1 MDVDRR
7 AMLAAGVTGSLVAAQ
22 AAVAQTPVTRLPP
35 TPAAADP
42 DAPAWPSRE
51 VYRIWP
57 GAQPGALAALPTPN
71 PTMNGPK
78 GRRELWVR
86 GVAHA
91 ELHVFR
97 PARPDGS
104 SLLSLPGGGYGFVS
118 VQNEGLDVA
127 QHFNALRTTVFVLV
141 YRLPREGWANGHLV
155 AIQDAQRAM
164 RFIRARATDF
174 RIDPARLGILG
185 FSAGGHLGADL
196 VVSHADAL
204 YPPVDSA
211 DQLSARPAFAGLVYP
226 VVSLAARN
234 GDARLSGMLGA
245 GLSQAILDARTPV
258 RRLTA
263 DAPPSFL
270 IHAFDDPLVSIDN
283 SLEWIAAC
291 RAVKRPVEALLM
303 ATGGHGFGLSLP
315 KDSSG
320 AVWPDL
326 FDRWIRKN
334 GG

>member
-1 MDVDRR
+1 MTVDRR
-7 AMLAAGVTGSLVAAQ
+7 TMLAAGVTGTLVAAH
-22 AAVAQTPVTRLPP
+22 AAGAQTPVTRLQP
-35 TPAAADP
+35 TPSAGDP

-51 VYRIWP
+51 VHRIWP
-57 GAQPGALAALPTPN
+57 GAQPGAPAALPTPN

-78 GRRELWVR
+78 GRRELWMR
-86 GVAHA
+86 GVAYA

-127 QHFNALRTTVFVLV
+127 QHFNALGATVFVLV

-204 YPPVDSA
+204 YAPVDST

-270 IHAFDDPLVSIDN
+270 VHAFDDPLVSIDN

-303 ATGGHGFGLSLP
+303 ATGGHGFGLGLP
-315 KDSSG
+315 KETSG
-320 AVWPDL
+320 AAWPDL
-326 FDRWIRKN
+326 FARWIRKN